1 MSFVSYINM
10 GGEVIIDVFS
20 SQYLDYIN
28 AVTSTVRIREI
39 LYNNITKNDR
49 VQWLDHDNYN
59 HIRRQNTTYSQW
71 ILFYNK

>member
-1 MSFVSYINM
+1 M

-39 LYNNITKNDR
+39 LYNNITKNYR
-49 VQWLDHDNYN
+49 VQ
-59 HIRRQNTTYSQW
+59 
-71 ILFYNK
+71 